1 MRLSKAWIV
10 AVRDFKIFSH
20 QRYVWYT
27 LILFPVLIS
36 IIFPVVIEFAASR
49 SGAAFIPRIPML
61 LDAFSIF
68 LIIGAAFVP
77 VSIAT
82 YTIVGEKVEKSL
94 EPLLATPLTDGEIL
108 LGKTLSAFIP
118 TLVAMSIGGIVYM
131 IGMDIVTYPML
142 NYYYFPN
149 WNIAVILL
157 ILMPAAI
164 VMSVEFS
171 VIVSSR
177 VNDVRS
183 AMNLGIVMFFPF
195 MAIYIASEIG
205 LITLDTNTI
214 LLIAG
219 GIFVADVA
227 LFFLSTALFK
237 REEILTKWK

>member
-1 MRLSKAWIV
+1 MRISKAWIV
-10 AVRDFKIFSH
+10 AVRDIKIFAH
-20 QRYVWYT
+20 KRYVWYT

-36 IIFPVVIEFAASR
+36 VLFPAVIMYASGR
-49 SGAAFIPRIPML
+49 TGAAFIPRIPML
-61 LDAFSIF
+61 LDSFSVF

-108 LGKTLSAFIP
+108 LGKTLSAFLP
-118 TLVAMSIGGIVYM
+118 TLIAMSIGGIVYM
-131 IGMDIVTYPML
+131 AGMDIVTFPL
-142 NYYYFPN
+142 LDYYYFPN

-219 GIFVADVA
+219 GIFVVDVA
-227 LFFLSTALFK
+227 LFFLSTKLFK

>member
-1 MRLSKAWIV
+1 MRISKAWIV
-10 AVRDFKIFSH
+10 AVRDIKIFSRK
-20 QRYVWYT
+20 RYVWYT
-27 LILFPVLIS
+27 LVLFPVLIS
-36 IIFPVVIEFAASR
+36 VLFPVVIQYASDR
-49 SGAAFIPRIPML
+49 TGAALIPRIPML

-118 TLVAMSIGGIVYM
+118 TLIAMSIGGIVYM
-131 IGMDIVTYPML
+131 AGMNIVTYPML
-142 NYYYFPN
+142 DYYYFPN
-149 WNIAVILL
+149 WNIAAILL

-195 MAIYIASEIG
+195 LAIYIASEIG
-205 LITLDTNTI
+205 LITLDSYTY

-219 GIFVADVA
+219 GIFVVDVA
-227 LFFLSTALFK
+227 LFFLSTKLFK